1 MRWVPAP
8 FEIAATAILSIL
20 GLLMLYVGTTN
31 QQTGVL
37 ISGAL
42 CLPLGATTLVVAV
55 RNALWHR
62 RMMRESNW
70 NHGTESD

>member
-8 FEIAATAILSIL
+8 LEIAATAILSIL
-20 GLLMLYVGTTN
+20 GLFMLYIGTTY
-31 QQTGVL
+31 QRTGVL

-62 RMMRESNW
+62 RMMRKSNL
-70 NHGTESD
+70 NHGMELD